1 MASMPTILAQ
11 LSGGTREHRA
21 KLASEDST
29 IAVSHV
35 AEGSLSCGLF
45 SGSTVALERRTL
57 TAIAAVLTAGEAP
70 AQEPLPDGGREKSVR
85 IVRTA
90 TPPVIDGVLDEQAWE
105 LASQL
110 EDLHE
115 IQPTEYAPASERTV
129 VYLMYDEDAI
139 YIGARLYDRDPSGIT
154 ARILRQG
161 EEVFGD
167 DWFSVLLDP
176 FHDRRSGYRFLTNP
190 NGLRQEG
197 LFQNI
202 SEEQWDWEGIWDTAS
217 TIDAQG
223 WVTEIAIPFKTL
235 SFNPENDTWGINF
248 RRAIARRDERTGWVS
263 RNRNSDP
270 STSGT
275 VVGLV
280 GLEQGLGLDVV
291 PSLSVNERRPF
302 DGTATTTDTDPS
314 LDVFYK
320 LSPSLTSALT
330 INTDFSATEVDDREV
345 NLTRFDLFF
354 PEKRD
359 FFLQDADIFEFGGL
373 EENGRPFF
381 SRRIGLSDDGE
392 LIDLEVGGKL
402 TGRVGRWNI
411 GTLSVRQDEFEGLPA
426 DNATVARASA
436 NLLEESSVGMI
447 VTEGN
452 PGFTVDNSLVG
463 ADFLYRNSR
472 LPGGKLVEVNAW
484 AQESDSEGVTADQSA
499 YGIRLAMPN
508 NTGWRG
514 GLGYTSLDEGFNPGL
529 GFLNRPGVNTLY
541 FGTQYTWRPREGFAR
556 SILSG
561 YDAERT
567 ELLNGE
573 LQSQSVEYDLI
584 ALESRFGDELRL
596 EHEAEQEQ
604 LDEDFEIYDGIVI
617 PLGHYS
623 FGMTGISLETADQ
636 RKVWGGIEY
645 GAGDFYDGERTEIAA
660 EINWRPSGRLRTG
673 IGYEL
678 NDIDLPQGS
687 FVTRLAVFRTDVA
700 FSSKL
705 SWVTRIQ
712 YDNVSELMGI
722 NLRLHWVPQAGR
734 EGFIVIN
741 HNLEDYDFDNRF
753 HSALSEA
760 SVKFSYTFRF

>member
-1 MASMPTILAQ
+1 L
-11 LSGGTREHRA
+11 L
-21 KLASEDST
+21 
-29 IAVSHV
+29 
-35 AEGSLSCGLF
+35 
-45 SGSTVALERRTL
+45 
-57 TAIAAVLTAGEAP
+57 
-70 AQEPLPDGGREKSVR
+70 
-85 IVRTA
+85 
-90 TPPVIDGVLDEQAWE
+90 
-105 LASQL
+105 
-110 EDLHE
+110 
-115 IQPTEYAPASERTV
+115 
-129 VYLMYDEDAI
+129 YDKDAI
-139 YIGARLYDRDPSGIT
+139 YIGARLYDSDPSAIT

-161 EEVFGD
+161 DEVFGD

-202 SEEQWDWEGIWDTAS
+202 SEEQWDWEGIWYTAS
-217 TIDAQG
+217 TIDEQG

-235 SFNPENDTWGINF
+235 SFDPENDTWGINF

-263 RNRNSDP
+263 RNRSSDP

-280 GLEQGLGLDVV
+280 GLEQGMGLDVV
-291 PSLSVNERRPF
+291 PSLSIGERRPF
-302 DGTATTTDTDPS
+302 DGTAATTDTDPS

-320 LSPSLTSALT
+320 LTPSLTSALT
-330 INTDFSATEVDDREV
+330 INTDFSATEVDDRQV
-345 NLTRFDLFF
+345 NLTRFGLFF

-373 EENGRPFF
+373 EQNGRPFH

-392 LIDLEVGGKL
+392 LIDLKVGGKL
-402 TGRVGRWNI
+402 TGRVGRFNV
-411 GTLSVRQDEFEGLPA
+411 GALSVRQDELEALPA

-436 NLLEESSVGMI
+436 NLLAESSLGMI

-452 PGFTVDNSLVG
+452 PGQTVDNSLVG
-463 ADFLYRNSR
+463 VDFLYRNSR

-484 AQESDSEGVTADQSA
+484 AQESDTEGSTGDQGA
-499 YGIRLAMPN
+499 YGVRVAMPN

-514 GLGYTSLDEGFNPGL
+514 GVGYTSLGEAFNPGL

-541 FGTQYTWRPREGFAR
+541 FGTQHTWRPREGFAR
-556 SILSG
+556 AITSG
-561 YDAERT
+561 YDADRT
-567 ELLNGE
+567 ELVNGE
-573 LQSQSVEYDLI
+573 LQSQSVEYELI
-584 ALESRFGDELRL
+584 RIESRLGDELGF
-596 EHEAEQEQ
+596 EHEAEQEL
-604 LDEDFEIYDGIVI
+604 LDEDFEIHDGIVI

-623 FGMTGISLETADQ
+623 FGMTGISLETADH
-636 RKVWGGIEY
+636 RKVWGGVEY
-645 GAGDFYDGERTEIAA
+645 RTGDFYDGERTQIETEIS
-660 EINWRPSGRLRTG
+660 WRPSGRFGAG

-687 FVTRLAVFRTDVA
+687 FVTRLVELRTDVA

-712 YDNVSELMGI
+712 YDNVSEIMGV
-722 NLRLHWVPQAGR
+722 NLRLHWIPEAGR
-734 EGFIVIN
+734 EGFFVIN
-741 HNLEDYDFDNRF
+741 HNLEDFDLDNRF

>member
-1 MASMPTILAQ
+1 
-11 LSGGTREHRA
+11 
-21 KLASEDST
+21 
-29 IAVSHV
+29 
-35 AEGSLSCGLF
+35 
-45 SGSTVALERRTL
+45 L
-57 TAIAAVLTAGEAP
+57 TAIAAVLAAGESS
-70 AQEPLPDGGREKSVR
+70 AQEPVPAGAREKSIR
-85 IVRTA
+85 IVRAA
-90 TPPVIDGVLDEQAWE
+90 TPPLIDGVLDEEAWQV
-105 LASQL
+105 AAQL

-129 VYLMYDEDAI
+129 VYLMYDADAL
-139 YIGARLYDRDPSGIT
+139 YIGARLYDGDPNGVT

-176 FHDRRSGYRFLTNP
+176 FHDRRSGYRFMTNP

-202 SEEQWDWEGIWDTAS
+202 SEEQWDWDGIWYTAS
-217 TIDAQG
+217 TIDEQG
-223 WVTEIAIPFKTL
+223 WATEIAIPFKTV

-291 PSLSVNERRPF
+291 PSLSVSERRPF
-302 DGTATTTDTDPS
+302 DGTAATTDTDPS

-320 LSPSLTSALT
+320 LTPSLTSALT
-330 INTDFSATEVDDREV
+330 INTDFSATEVDDRQV
-345 NLTRFDLFF
+345 NLTRFGLFF

-373 EENGRPFF
+373 QQNGRPFF

-392 LIDLEVGGKL
+392 PIDLEVGGKL

-411 GTLSVRQDEFEGLPA
+411 GALSVRQDEFETLPA

-436 NLLEESSVGMI
+436 NLLAESSVGMI

-452 PGFTVDNSLVG
+452 PGQTVDNSLVG

-472 LPGGKLVEVNAW
+472 LPGGRLVEINAW
-484 AQESDSEGVTADQSA
+484 RQESDSDGVAGDQSA
-499 YGIRLAMPN
+499 YGIRVGMPN

-514 GLGYTSLDEGFNPGL
+514 VFGYDRLGEAFNPGL
-529 GFLNRPGVNTLY
+529 GFLNRPGVRTLY
-541 FGTQYTWRPREGFAR
+541 FGTAYTHRPRAGLLRAVAG
-556 SILSG
+556 G
-561 YDAERT
+561 YEAERI
-567 ELLNGE
+567 ERVSGE
-573 LQSQSVEYDLI
+573 LQSQVVEYQLI
-584 ALESRFGDELRL
+584 ALESRLGDELDL
-596 EHEAEQEQ
+596 QYEAEQEQ
-604 LDEDFEIYDGIVI
+604 LDEDFEISDGIVI

-623 FGMTGISLETADQ
+623 FGNTRLSLNTADQ
-636 RKVWGGIEY
+636 RKVWGGFGYQVGE
-645 GAGDFYDGERTEIAA
+645 FYDGERTEISA
-660 EINWRPSGRLRTG
+660 EISWRPSGRFRTG
-673 IGYEL
+673 FGYEW

-687 FVTRLAVFRTDVA
+687 FVTRLVEFRTDVA

-712 YDNVSELMGI
+712 YDNVSELMGV
-722 NLRLHWVPQAGR
+722 NVRLHWVPQAGR
-734 EGFIVIN
+734 EGYFVIN
-741 HNLEDYDFDNRF
+741 HNLEDFDLDNRF

>member
-1 MASMPTILAQ
+1 
-11 LSGGTREHRA
+11 
-21 KLASEDST
+21 
-29 IAVSHV
+29 V
-35 AEGSLSCGLF
+35 GLD
-45 SGSTVALERRTL
+45 RRTL
-57 TAIAAVLTAGEAP
+57 TAIAAVLAAGEAT
-70 AQEPLPDGGREKSVR
+70 AQELVPDGAREKTVR
-85 IVRTA
+85 IVRA
-90 TPPVIDGVLDEQAWE
+90 ASPPVIDGVLDEDAWQ
-105 LASQL
+105 LAT
-110 EDLHE
+110 EVDDLHQ
-115 IQPTEYAPASERTV
+115 IQPTEYAPATERTV
-129 VYLMYDEDAI
+129 VYLMYDKDAI
-139 YIGARLYDRDPSGIT
+139 YIGARLYDREPSEVT

-202 SEEQWDWEGIWDTAS
+202 SEEQWDWEGIWYTAS
-217 TIDAQG
+217 TIDEQG

-275 VVGLV
+275 VAGLV
-280 GLEQGLGLDVV
+280 GLEQGVGLDVV
-291 PSLSVNERRPF
+291 PSLSVNELRPF

-320 LSPSLTSALT
+320 LTPSLTSALT
-330 INTDFSATEVDDREV
+330 INTDFSATEVDDRQV
-345 NLTRFDLFF
+345 NLTRFGLFF

-373 EENGRPFF
+373 EQNGRPFF

-392 LIDLEVGGKL
+392 PIDLEVGGKL
-402 TGRVGRWNI
+402 TGRVGRFNI
-411 GTLSVRQDEFEGLPA
+411 GALSVRQDELGTLAA

-436 NLLEESSVGMI
+436 NLLEESSIGMI

-452 PGFTVDNSLVG
+452 PGQTADNSLVG

-484 AQESDSEGVTADQSA
+484 AQESDSEGVTADERA
-499 YGIRLAMPN
+499 YGIRIAAPN

-514 GLGYTSLDEGFNPGL
+514 GLGYTSLGEGFNPGL
-529 GFLNRPGVNTLY
+529 GFLNRPGVNTVY
-541 FGTQYTWRPREGFAR
+541 FGTQYTWRPREGAAR
-556 SILSG
+556 ALASG

-573 LQSQSVEYDLI
+573 LQSQSVEYELI
-584 ALESRFGDELRL
+584 TIESRFGDELRFQ
-596 EHEAEQEQ
+596 HEAEQEQ
-604 LDEDFEIYDGIVI
+604 LDEDFEIYDGVVI

-623 FGMTGISLETADQ
+623 FGMTGISFETADQ
-636 RKVWGGIEY
+636 RKVWGSIEY
-645 GAGDFYDGERTEIAA
+645 QAGDFFDGERTEIGA
-660 EINWRPSGRLRTG
+660 EISWRPSGRLRTG
-673 IGYEL
+673 IGYEF

-687 FVTRLAVFRTDVA
+687 FVTRLVGFRADVA

-722 NLRLHWVPQAGR
+722 NLRLHWVPEAGR
-734 EGFIVIN
+734 EGFIVLN
-741 HNLEDYDFDNRF
+741 HDLEDYDLDNRF
-753 HSALSEA
+753 HSALSDTA
-760 SVKFSYTFRF
+760 VRFSYTFRF

>member
-1 MASMPTILAQ
+1 VTLA
-11 LSGGTREHRA
+11 RP
-21 KLASEDST
+21 
-29 IAVSHV
+29 
-35 AEGSLSCGLF
+35 
-45 SGSTVALERRTL
+45 TL
-57 TAIAAVLTAGEAP
+57 TATAAFLAAGQAP
-70 AQEPLPDGGREKSVR
+70 AQEPLPDGAREKSVR
-85 IVRTA
+85 IVRTSA
-90 TPPVIDGVLDEQAWE
+90 PPVIDGKLDEAAWQ
-105 LASQL
+105 LAAQV

-115 IQPTEYAPASERTV
+115 IQPTEYAPASERTI
-129 VYLMYDEDAI
+129 VYLLYDENAI
-139 YIGARLYDRDPSGIT
+139 YIGARLHDQDPSQIA

-161 EEVFGD
+161 EQVFGD

-176 FHDRRSGYRFLTNP
+176 FHDRRSGYRFMTNP

-202 SEEQWDWEGIWDTAS
+202 SEEQWDWEGIWYTAS
-217 TIDAQG
+217 TIDEQG

-270 STSGT
+270 STSGS

-291 PSLSVNERRPF
+291 PSLSVSERRPF
-302 DGTATTTDTDPS
+302 DGTPATTDTDPS

-330 INTDFSATEVDDREV
+330 INTDFSATEVDDRQV
-345 NLTRFDLFF
+345 NLTRFGLFF

-373 EENGRPFF
+373 EQNGRPFF

-392 LIDLEVGGKL
+392 PIDLKVGGKI

-411 GTLSVRQDEFEGLPA
+411 GALSVRQDEFETLAA

-436 NLLEESSVGMI
+436 NLLEESGIGLI

-452 PGFTVDNSLVG
+452 PGQTVDNSLVG

-484 AQESDSEGVTADQSA
+484 AQESDSEGETADQSA
-499 YGIRLAMPN
+499 YGVRLGMPN

-514 GLGYTSLDEGFNPGL
+514 DVTYTSLGEGFNPGL
-529 GFLNRPGVNTLY
+529 GFLNRPGVRSLEL
-541 FGTQYTWRPREGFAR
+541 GTQYTHRPLEGFAR
-556 SILSG
+556 AISG
-561 YDAERT
+561 GYEAERI
-567 ELLNGE
+567 ELMNGE
-573 LQSQSVEYDLI
+573 LQSQAVEYQLI
-584 ALESRFGDELRL
+584 EIESRFGDEIGLQY
-596 EHEAEQEQ
+596 EAEQEQ
-604 LDEDFEIYDGIVI
+604 LDEDFEIYDDIEI

-623 FGMTGISLETADQ
+623 FGNTRLSFNTADQ
-636 RKVWGGIEY
+636 RKIWGGFDYQVGE
-645 GAGDFYDGERTEIAA
+645 FYDGERTEIAA

-673 IGYEL
+673 LGYEF

-705 SWVTRIQ
+705 SWTTRIQ
-712 YDNVSELMGI
+712 YDNVSEVMGV
-722 NLRLHWVPQAGR
+722 NLRVHWVPEAGR
-734 EGFIVIN
+734 EGFFVIN
-741 HNLEDYDFDNRF
+741 HNLEDFDLDNRF

-760 SVKFSYTFRF
+760 TVKFSYTFRF

>member
-1 MASMPTILAQ
+1 M
-11 LSGGTREHRA
+11 
-21 KLASEDST
+21 
-29 IAVSHV
+29 
-35 AEGSLSCGLF
+35 
-45 SGSTVALERRTL
+45 ALERRTL
-57 TAIAAVLTAGEAP
+57 TALAAVLAAGEAP
-70 AQEPLPDGGREKSVR
+70 AQEPIPDGAREKTVR
-85 IVRTA
+85 IVRA
-90 TPPVIDGVLDEQAWE
+90 AAPPVIDGVLDEDAWQ
-105 LASQL
+105 LATQL

-115 IQPTEYAPASERTV
+115 IQPTEYAPASERTA

-139 YIGARLYDRDPSGIT
+139 YIGARLYDREPSQVT

-202 SEEQWDWEGIWDTAS
+202 SEEQWDWEGIWYTAS

-235 SFNPENDTWGINF
+235 SFDPENDTWGINF

-280 GLEQGLGLDVV
+280 GLEQGVGLDVV
-291 PSLSVNERRPF
+291 PSLSVSERRPF
-302 DGTATTTDTDPS
+302 DGTAATTDTDPS

-320 LSPSLTSALT
+320 LTPSLTSALT
-330 INTDFSATEVDDREV
+330 INTDFSATEVDDRQV
-345 NLTRFDLFF
+345 NLTRFGLFF

-392 LIDLEVGGKL
+392 PIDLTVGGKL
-402 TGRVGRWNI
+402 TGRVGRFNI
-411 GTLSVRQDEFEGLPA
+411 GALSVRQDEFEALPA

-436 NLLEESSVGMI
+436 NLLEESGIGMI

-452 PGFTVDNSLVG
+452 PGSTVDNSLVG
-463 ADFLYRNSR
+463 VDFRYRNSR
-472 LPGGKLVEVNAW
+472 LPGGKLLEVDAW
-484 AQESDSEGVTADQSA
+484 AQESDSAGVTTDQSA
-499 YGIRLAMPN
+499 YGMRVALPN
-508 NTGWRG
+508 NTSWNG
-514 GLGYTSLDEGFNPGL
+514 GFGYERLGEGFNPGL
-529 GFLNRPGVNTLY
+529 GFLNRPGVRAVDFSTGYLH
-541 FGTQYTWRPREGFAR
+541 RPTEGLLRA
-556 SILSG
+556 IGGG
-561 YDAERT
+561 YEAERV
-567 ELLNGE
+567 ELLSGE
-573 LQSQSVEYDLI
+573 LQSQAVEYEL
-584 ALESRFGDELRL
+584 LVVENRVGDVLSL
-596 EHEAEQEQ
+596 QYEAEQEQ

-623 FGMTGISLETADQ
+623 FGNTRLSIETADH
-636 RKVWGGIEY
+636 RKVWGAADYQTGE
-645 GAGDFYDGERTEIAA
+645 FFDGERTEISA

-673 IGYEL
+673 FGYEW

-687 FVTRLAVFRTDVA
+687 FITRLAVFRTDVA

-705 SWVTRIQ
+705 SLGTRIQ

-722 NLRLHWVPQAGR
+722 NLRLHWVPEAGR
-734 EGFIVIN
+734 EGFFVIN
-741 HNLEDYDFDNRF
+741 HDLEDFDLDNRF

-760 SVKFSYTFRF
+760 TVKFSYTFRF

>member
-1 MASMPTILAQ
+1 LI
-11 LSGGTREHRA
+11 
-21 KLASEDST
+21 
-29 IAVSHV
+29 
-35 AEGSLSCGLF
+35 
-45 SGSTVALERRTL
+45 
-57 TAIAAVLTAGEAP
+57 AIAAVLAAGEP
-70 AQEPLPDGGREKSVR
+70 SAQEALPAGAREKSVH

-90 TPPVIDGVLDEQAWE
+90 TPPVIDGVLDEDAWE
-105 LASQL
+105 LAAQV

-129 VYLMYDEDAI
+129 VYLLYDAEAI
-139 YIGARLYDRDPSGIT
+139 YIAARLYDQAPGAIT

-167 DWFSVLLDP
+167 DWFSIILDP
-176 FHDRRSGYRFLTNP
+176 FHDRRSGYRFITNP

-202 SEEQWDWEGIWDTAS
+202 SEEQWDWEGIWYAAS
-217 TIDAQG
+217 TIDEQG

-291 PSLSVNERRPF
+291 PSLSVSERRPF

-314 LDVFYK
+314 LDLFYK
-320 LSPSLTSALT
+320 LTPSLTSALT
-330 INTDFSATEVDDREV
+330 INTDFSATEVDDRRI
-345 NLTRFDLFF
+345 NLTRFGLLF

-373 EENGRPFF
+373 TGNGRPFF
-381 SRRIGLSDDGE
+381 SRRIGLSDGGE
-392 LIDLEVGGKL
+392 PIDLEVGGKL

-411 GTLSVRQDEFEGLPA
+411 GALSVRQDELGALPA

-436 NLLEESSVGMI
+436 NLLQESSIGMI

-452 PGFTVDNSLVG
+452 PGETIDNSLVG
-463 ADFLYRNSR
+463 VDFRYRNSR
-472 LPGGKLVEVNAW
+472 LRDGKLVEVNAW
-484 AQESDSEGVTADQSA
+484 SQQSDSEGVTADQSA
-499 YGIRLAMPN
+499 HGVLVNMPN

-514 GLGYTSLDEGFNPGL
+514 YFGYDRLGEGFIPGL
-529 GFLNRPGVNTLY
+529 GFLNRPGVKTLY
-541 FGTQYTWRPREGFAR
+541 FGTEYTHRPTDGPLRALWG
-556 SILSG
+556 G
-561 YDAERT
+561 YEAERI

-573 LQSQSVEYDLI
+573 LQSQAVEYQLI
-584 ALESRFGDELRL
+584 ALESRVGDVLGL
-596 EHEAEQEQ
+596 QYEAEQEQ
-604 LDEDFEIYDGIVI
+604 LDEDFEISDGIVI
-617 PLGHYS
+617 PVGRYS
-623 FGMTGISLETADQ
+623 FGNTRLSLETADH
-636 RKVWGGIEY
+636 RKVWVNADYQVGE
-645 GAGDFYDGERTEIAA
+645 FFEGERTEIAA
-660 EINWRPSGRLRTG
+660 EVNWRPSGRLRLG
-673 IGYEL
+673 LGYEL

-687 FVTRLAVFRTDVA
+687 FVTRLAGFRADVA

-705 SWVTRIQ
+705 SWVTRVQ
-712 YDNVSELMGI
+712 YDNVSELMGV
-722 NLRLHWVPQAGR
+722 NLRLHWVPEAGR
-734 EGFIVIN
+734 DGFIVIN
-741 HNLEDYDFDNRF
+741 HNLEDFDRDNRF
-753 HSALSEA
+753 HSALAEA